1 VIARSPLPLVAW
13 LAIAPACHDGG
24 GGSGDDDGGSG
35 DDDGGSADIGSDD
48 GVDDGVPACEDDPG
62 PTPLRRLT
70 HREYDATI
78 RDLLG
83 DDSHPSATFPVETS
97 PTGFDNEAQALD
109 VDGMLAEEYLA
120 AAETIAAAA
129 DLAALL
135 PCDPAVDGEDACAAE
150 FIAELGL
157 RAFRRPLDADL
168 EARYVALFA
177 DSRDA
182 WGFDRALE
190 LVVVAMLQSP
200 RLLYRVELGLAD
212 DDGDAKVRLDDWE
225 IASRLSYL
233 LWGSMP
239 DDELFA
245 AASAGE
251 LATPDQVR
259 GQTERMLD
267 DPRARAMVSEFH
279 AQWLKL
285 PALATISKD
294 EAVYPGFDALRPA
307 FEAETRAF
315 VEHVVFDGE
324 GDVQTLLTAPYTFVN
339 DELAA
344 LYGVALPAGTA
355 LERVDLP
362 AGQRAGLLTQG
373 AVLAVHAKPDQSSP
387 VLRGRFVRE
396 RLLCEAMPEP
406 PANVDT
412 TPPEVDPDAST
423 RDRFEQHTSDPTC
436 ATCHV
441 LLDPLGFGLE
451 HYDGIGRWRDVD
463 GASAVDASGSIR
475 TSAGDVPFDGA
486 LELAAWLAD
495 SSQVRACVVTQ
506 WFTWSHGRAPD
517 LVDACTT
524 ETLVDAFTA
533 ADGDIRELLVAL
545 TQTEAFYY
553 LASDGG

>member
-1 VIARSPLPLVAW
+1 LVL
-13 LAIAPACHDGG
+13 LAIAPACRDGG
-24 GGSGDDDGGSG
+24 GGSGDGDDGSG
-35 DDDGGSADIGSDD
+35 DDDGSSASDGSDD
-48 GVDDGVPACEDDPG
+48 GVDDGVLACEDDPG

-83 DDSHPSATFPVETS
+83 DDSHPSATFPPESS

-129 DLAALL
+129 DLEALL
-135 PCDPAVDGEDACAAE
+135 PCDAAVDGEDACAGQFIDE
-150 FIAELGL
+150 FGV

-168 EARYVALFA
+168 RARYVALFA

-182 WGFDRALE
+182 WGFDRAIE

-200 RLLYRVELGLAD
+200 RFLYRVELGLAED
-212 DDGDAKVRLDDWE
+212 EGEAMVRLDGWE
-225 IASRLSYL
+225 LASRLSYL

-245 AASAGE
+245 AAQGGE
-251 LATPDQVR
+251 LDTPEQVR
-259 GQTERMLD
+259 AQAERMLA
-267 DPRARAMVSEFH
+267 DPRARAMVGEFH

-307 FEAETRAF
+307 LDEETRAF
-315 VEHVVFDGE
+315 VEHVIFDDD
-324 GDVQTLLTAPYTFVN
+324 GDLRTLLTAPYTFVN
-339 DELAA
+339 ADLAA
-344 LYGVALPAGTA
+344 LYGVSSPGGTS

-362 AGQRAGLLTQG
+362 AGQRAGLLTQAG
-373 AVLAVHAKPDQSSP
+373 VLAVHAKPDRSSP

-396 RLLCEAMPEP
+396 RLLCETMPEP
-406 PANVDT
+406 PPDVDT
-412 TPPEVDPDAST
+412 TPPSVDPDAST
-423 RDRFEQHTSDPTC
+423 RERFEQHTTDPSC
-436 ATCHV
+436 AGCHV
-441 LLDPLGFGLE
+441 LLDPLGFGFE
-451 HYDGIGRWRDVD
+451 HYDGIGRWRDQD
-463 GASAVDASGSIR
+463 GASAVDASGSVV
-475 TSAGDVPFDGA
+475 TGEGDVPFDGA
-486 LELAAWLAD
+486 LELAEWLAD
-495 SSQVRACVVTQ
+495 SSQVRACVATQ
-506 WFTWSHGRAPD
+506 WFTWAHGRAPE

-553 LASDGG
+553 RVDG